1 MKIART
7 RQNGIAI
14 LEAMIAI
21 LIFSMGIIALMGMQA
36 TTINNVADS
45 KYRNTASFYAD
56 QMVGTIW
63 AKRTGST
70 TANASGVLGATP
82 DTSFACNPC
91 DSSNGNADTQA
102 WVAAMSG
109 VLPSP
114 KANITITNNA
124 LIKVQISWT
133 PPNAASHV
141 QVAYT
146 YIN

>member
-1 MKIART
+1 MKQT
-7 RQNGIAI
+7 KQNGIAI

-36 TTINNVADS
+36 TTINNVADA

-56 QMVGTIW
+56 QMVGMIW

-70 TANASGVLGATP
+70 VPISGVYYASP

-91 DSSNGNADTQA
+91 SSTNGNADTQA
-102 WVAAMSG
+102 WLAQIQSAVPSATASIAASS
-109 VLPSP
+109 VSP
-114 KANITITNNA
+114 LVTVT
-124 LIKVQISWT
+124 VGWT